1 MTTQVGSAKCN
12 FCGRIFKNKQ
22 AVKAHLKGCI
32 AYREHVPR
40 QRVREAMPEAK
51 NGSLTQVSRERME
64 AENRNRRREIIL
76 EVIKEVV
83 DHHWRFRDDIPQE
96 VKMQA
101 TQEIRRELSTLPVEE
116 TPFSELRE
124 IAEGIRDQIYEPEI
138 QAQDA
143 VKQQKAADEE
153 ARRRQKENLYGAL
166 ERMEKEIRKK
176 RQREALVAHAVRYA
190 EQRLKT
196 APGLEIWHQWSAMNA
211 INGAIAREVI
221 GTESPGD
228 IDKLVD
234 ELLLPFLEEGAHR
247 VAETR
252 KVKLVEYGRTYAEEE
267 LAEEEDLDPFERAMI
282 FVKVRQALEKKLIG
296 NETKAKVEDL
306 VEDLLDDEFM

>member
-1 MTTQVGSAKCN
+1 
-12 FCGRIFKNKQ
+12 
-22 AVKAHLKGCI
+22 
-32 AYREHVPR
+32 
-40 QRVREAMPEAK
+40 
-51 NGSLTQVSRERME
+51 ME

-83 DHHWRFRDDIPQE
+83 ADHWRFRDDIPQE

-101 TQEIRRELSTLPVEE
+101 TQAIRRELSTIPVEE

-124 IAEGIRDQIYEPEI
+124 IAEGIRDQICEPEI

-166 ERMEKEIRKK
+166 ERIDKEIRIK

-190 EQRLKT
+190 ELRLKA
-196 APGLEIWHQWSAMNA
+196 APGVEIWHQLSAMNA
-211 INGAIAREVI
+211 INGAIAHEVI
-221 GTESPGD
+221 GTESQGD

-252 KVKLVEYGRTYAEEE
+252 KVKLIEYGKTYTEEE
-267 LAEEEDLDPFERAMI
+267 LDEEEDLDPFERAMI
-282 FVKVRQALEKKLIG
+282 LVKVRQVLEKGLYG
-296 NETKAKVEDL
+296 DETKEQVEDL
-306 VEDLLDDEFM
+306 VEDLLDDELM

>member
-40 QRVREAMPEAK
+40 QCVREAMPEAM
-51 NGSLTQVSRERME
+51 NGLPTQVSRERIE

-83 DHHWRFRDDIPQE
+83 TDHWRFRDDIPQE

-124 IAEGIRDQIYEPEI
+124 IAEGIRNQICEPEI

-176 RQREALVAHAVRYA
+176 QQREALVAHAVRYA

-196 APGLEIWHQWSAMNA
+196 APGVKIWHQWSAMNA

-221 GTESPGD
+221 GTESKRD

-252 KVKLVEYGRTYAEEE
+252 KVKLIEFAKKYAQEE
-267 LAEEEDLDPFERAMI
+267 LDEEEDLDPFEQAMI
-282 FVKVRQALEKKLIG
+282 CEKVRQALGKKLRG
-296 NETKAKVEDL
+296 DETKEQVEYL

>member
-1 MTTQVGSAKCN
+1 
-12 FCGRIFKNKQ
+12 
-22 AVKAHLKGCI
+22 
-32 AYREHVPR
+32 
-40 QRVREAMPEAK
+40 MPEAM
-51 NGSLTQVSRERME
+51 NGLPTQVSRERIE

-83 DHHWRFRDDIPQE
+83 ADHWRFRDDIPQE

-124 IAEGIRDQIYEPEI
+124 IAEGIRDQICEPEI

-143 VKQQKAADEE
+143 VKQQKAAAEE

-176 RQREALVAHAVRYA
+176 QQREALVAHAVRYA

-196 APGLEIWHQWSAMNA
+196 APGVGIWHQWSAMNA

-221 GTESPGD
+221 GTESLGD
-228 IDKLVD
+228 IDRLAD
-234 ELLLPFLEEGAHR
+234 ELLLPFLDEGAQR

-252 KVKLVEYGRTYAEEE
+252 KVKLVEYGRTIADEE
-267 LAEEEDLDPFERAMI
+267 LDEEEDLNPFERAMTI
-282 FVKVRQALEKKLIG
+282 VKVRQALEKRLIG
-296 NETKAKVEDL
+296 NEPKAKVEDL
-306 VEDLLDDEFM
+306 VEDILDDELM